1 MKIKFDA
8 PGWEFKDG
16 QFWLCLRIPTE
27 SRPMARNFSQTAR
40 TAFYDADIK
49 LHRERRSLDANAYF
63 WALCG
68 KLAEVTRIPKNDI
81 YKEYIKEIGGNF
93 EILPVRLDAVERFI
107 EAWGNAGLGYVC
119 DRTGSSKLCGYENI
133 ICYYGSSTYDTAQ
146 MSRLI
151 DLVVYDCQ
159 SQNIEVLPPQK
170 LAAMMEDW
178 TNAQTNKSA
187 GNQQGG

>member
-8 PGWEFKDG
+8 SRWEFKDG

-27 SRPMARNFSQTAR
+27 SRPMARNFAQTAR
-40 TAFYDADIK
+40 DAFYDADIK

-68 KLAEVTRIPKNDI
+68 KLAEVTRIPKTDI
-81 YKEYIKEIGGNF
+81 YRQYIKEIGGNC
-93 EILPVRLDAVERFI
+93 EIYPVRLEAVERFI
-107 EAWGNAGLGYVC
+107 EVWGKAGLGYVC
-119 DRTGSSKLCGYENI
+119 DRTGSSEYEGFENI

-151 DLVVYDCQ
+151 DLVVQDCIAQ
-159 SQNIEVLPPQK
+159 GIEVLPPHK
-170 LAAMMEDW
+170 LAAMMEEW
-178 TNAQTNKSA
+178 TNAQTDKSTS
-187 GNQQGG
+187 NQQSG

>member
-8 PGWEFKDG
+8 SRWEFKDG
-16 QFWLCLRIPTE
+16 QFWLCLRIPAE
-27 SRPMARNFSQTAR
+27 SRPMARNFAQTAR
-40 TAFYDADIK
+40 DAFYDADIK

-68 KLAEVTRIPKNDI
+68 KLAEVTRIPKTDI
-81 YKEYIKEIGGNF
+81 YRQYIKEIGGNC
-93 EILPVRLDAVERFI
+93 ETVCVVAKAVEKLRKGW
-107 EAWGNAGLGYVC
+107 EHNGLGWVT
-119 DRTGSSKLCGYENI
+119 DEMTSKIPGCRNVIL
-133 ICYYGSSTYDTAQ
+133 YYGSSTYDTAQ

-178 TNAQTNKSA
+178 KNAQTDKGT

>member
-1 MKIKFDA
+1 MKIKFDK

-16 QFWLCLRIPTE
+16 EFWLRLRIPTE
-27 SRPMARNFSQTAR
+27 SRPMARNFAQTAR
-40 TAFYDADIK
+40 TAFYDADVK

-93 EILPVRLDAVERFI
+93 EILPIRLDAVDKFI

-119 DRTGSSKLCGYENI
+119 DRTGSSKLKGYENI

-151 DLVVYDCQ
+151 DLVVYDCK
-159 SQNIEVLPPQK
+159 SQDIETLPPQK
-170 LAAMMEDW
+170 LAAMLEDW
-178 TNAQTNKSA
+178 NAQKNKST
-187 GNQQGG
+187 GDQQGG